1 MIVTRDLDGFAA
13 LHAPEFIVN
22 SPANRVIDGKTA
34 ARAFAAG
41 MIDYSSFER
50 RVEHAGKLPNGMVVI
65 MGEEVLVPRGS
76 APNAGRTVR
85 RRFTDLWRDDAGA
98 WKLSVRQATIIDA
111 VGNDAG
117 ELMRSSI
124 SRRSAPKSAR
134 WITGST
140 SAARSATDHKAPP
153 LPSRHSW
160 TRLEHNPT
168 PTLPNFFLA

>member
-1 MIVTRDLDGFAA
+1 MTDTPIYDNPDIVAVLAASDAVEALIVTRDLDGFAA

-76 APNAGRTVR
+76 APNAGKTVR

-98 WKLSVRQATIIDA
+98 WKLSVRQATIIDVSETTEA
-111 VGNDAG
+111 
-117 ELMRSSI
+117 S
-124 SRRSAPKSAR
+124 
-134 WITGST
+134 
-140 SAARSATDHKAPP
+140 
-153 LPSRHSW
+153 
-160 TRLEHNPT
+160 
-168 PTLPNFFLA
+168 